1 MFATLAT
8 VMETKTDVK
17 EVTIISMQSL
27 KVGNRSLEVGIETQS
42 MVEDVSV
49 AQGES
54 LNILKKEELKKQNEM
69 ERAANQTKDPGAKK
83 TASLY
88 LIKTVFAVS
97 GEGALILQEVQK
109 TFVEGT
115 LLGSLRKAHT
125 GHIWRVTHLS
135 CGFMGRR
142 GLGIFTR
149 RTRSLE
155 ISWGSRKMSGGRQL
169 LTICSK
175 KTMMSFG
182 KRGTCFKQRLY
193 TIFHSLSAG
202 SCPPGQNS

>member
-1 MFATLAT
+1 M
-8 VMETKTDVK
+8 
-17 EVTIISMQSL
+17 
-27 KVGNRSLEVGIETQS
+27 
-42 MVEDVSV
+42 
-49 AQGES
+49 
-54 LNILKKEELKKQNEM
+54 KKEELKKQNEM

-97 GEGALILQEVQK
+97 GERALILQEVPK

-125 GHIWRVTHLS
+125 GHIWRVTHLA

-155 ISWGSRKMSGGRQL
+155 ISWGSRKMSGDRQL